1 MTWFSKALFAGWLM
15 SEAAASVVAAQTPPE
30 RDASDLLFLDNGRVR
45 IGVKRSS
52 GAGIAWLSE
61 SWSTR
66 NVINHWD
73 RGRLIQQSYYGAEDG
88 SMWNKTPWRWNPVQG
103 GDWRGKP
110 ATVLELR
117 STRTSLYA
125 KSRAR
130 HWASG
135 AEMEDVTFE
144 EWIQLKD
151 RLATVHFRMTYTGS
165 QSHPAIDHEIP
176 ALFFS
181 PEFDTLVVYDGG
193 APWAHGTLSR
203 SKPGWPNE
211 FRAMAENWAAYV
223 DANGFGAGAY
233 VSKATRLTCYRYG
246 DGREEHGSCSYFAP
260 LTRFPITPGSRFDY
274 EVVLT
279 LGTVDEIRARFE
291 SVHRQA
297 QRSLPSEPAAP

>member
-1 MTWFSKALFAGWLM
+1 MRWW
-15 SEAAASVVAAQTPPE
+15 VVAGMLAGLCSHPALAATATATPGTGE
-30 RDASDLLFLDNGRVR
+30 FSDFLFLDNGQVR

-61 SWSTR
+61 SGSTR

-151 RLATVHFRMTYTGS
+151 RLAKVRFRMTYTGS
-165 QSHPAIDHEIP
+165 QTHPAIDHEIP

-193 APWAHGTLSR
+193 APWTHGTLSR

-211 FRAMAENWAAYV
+211 YRAMAENWAAYV
-223 DANGFGAGAY
+223 DARGFGAGAY

-246 DGREEHGSCSYFAP
+246 DGREDHGSCSYFAP
-260 LTRFPITPGSRFDY
+260 LTRFPITPGSQFDY

-291 SVHRQA
+291 SVHQRT
-297 QRSLPSEPAAP
+297 QRSVTSKSAMP

>member
-1 MTWFSKALFAGWLM
+1 MLGL
-15 SEAAASVVAAQTPPE
+15 AACAIGAETPPE
-30 RDASDLLFLDNGRVR
+30 RDASDFLFLDNGRVR

-61 SWSTR
+61 SGSTR

-125 KSRAR
+125 RSRAR

-135 AEMEDVTFE
+135 ADMEDVIFE

-151 RLATVHFRMTYTGS
+151 RLARVHFRMTYSGS
-165 QSHPAIDHEIP
+165 QSHPSIDHEIP

-181 PEFDTLVVYDGG
+181 PELDTLVAYDGG
-193 APWAHGTLSR
+193 APWTHGMLSR

-211 FRAMAENWAAYV
+211 YRAMAESWAAYV
-223 DANGFGAGAY
+223 DAAGFGAGAY
-233 VSKATRLTCYRYG
+233 VPQAMRLTCYRYG
-246 DGREEHGSCSYFAP
+246 DGREDHGSCSYFAP
-260 LTRFPITPGSRFDY
+260 LTRFPITPGTRFDY

-291 SVHRQA
+291 AVHRES
-297 QRSLPSEPAAP
+297 RHSGISTPATP